1 MDKVW
6 LRDAA
11 ERIFWTAA
19 QVIVGA
25 VIIEL
30 SHIDATWA
38 LIIIPALT
46 ALKTAVAKKVGNN
59 DSAALTLKK

>member
-6 LRDAA
+6 LKDAA

-30 SHIDATWA
+30 SNIDATWA
-38 LIIIPALT
+38 LIIIPTLT
-46 ALKTAVAKKVGNN
+46 ALKTIVAKKAG
-59 DSAALTLKK
+59 DPTSAALAPR